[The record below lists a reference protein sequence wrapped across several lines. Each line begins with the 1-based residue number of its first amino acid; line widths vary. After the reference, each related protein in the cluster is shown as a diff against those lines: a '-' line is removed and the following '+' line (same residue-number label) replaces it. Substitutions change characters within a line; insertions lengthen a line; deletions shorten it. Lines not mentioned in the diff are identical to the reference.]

1 MTNDRRTAEAAAI
14 LLAARANGQRPSD
27 FPESCR
33 PATRQEAYAIQAMI
47 APSLGP
53 IGGWKVGSPSPDAE
67 PMCSALP
74 SSGILRSPA
83 IVPGPF
89 RYRGVETEI
98 DFCIGRPLPPR
109 SEPYTRR
116 EILAAI
122 ESCHAAIEIVECRFA
137 EMDGATHLSA
147 LADLQN
153 HHALILG
160 AANAAWREIAFDRLT
175 VRVTVDGARIAE
187 GTGSNPA
194 GDPIALLVWLAN
206 HGSLWAG
213 GLKAGDIVTT
223 GSWIG
228 KIPVPP
234 EATIVSSFEGFPPVE
249 ARLGDTDLTAQ

>member
-1 MTNDRRTAEAAAI
+1 MIDEQRTSQGAAI
-14 LLAARANGQRPSD
+14 LLAARANGQGPSD

-33 PATRQEAYAIQAMI
+33 PRTRPEAYAIQAMV

-74 SSGILRSPA
+74 QRNILQSPA

-89 RYRGVETEI
+89 SYRGVETEI
-98 DFCIGRPLPPR
+98 DFRFGRALPPR
-109 SEPYTRR
+109 PEPYSRQD
-116 EILAAI
+116 ILAAI
-122 ESCHAAIEIVECRFA
+122 ETCHAAIEIVECRFA

-153 HHALILG
+153 HHALIVG
-160 AANAAWREIAFDRLT
+160 AANAAWREIPFDQLT
-175 VRVTVDGARIAE
+175 VRVTADGAHIAQ

-206 HGSLWAG
+206 HGSRWAG

-228 KIPVPP
+228 KIPVAPG
-234 EATIVSSFEGFPPVE
+234 ATIISNFDGFAPVE
-249 ARLGDTDLTAQ
+249 ARLS

>member
-1 MTNDRRTAEAAAI
+1 MAEDLRTAEAAAV
-14 LLAARANGQRPSD
+14 LLAARASGHGPSD
-27 FPESCR
+27 FPDSCR
-33 PATRQEAYAIQAMI
+33 PRTRQEAYAIQAMV

-53 IGGWKVGSPSPDAE
+53 IGGWKVGSPSPDTE

-74 SSGILRSPA
+74 QSGILQSPA
-83 IVPGPF
+83 IVPGPL

-98 DFCIGRPLPPR
+98 DFRIGRALPPR
-109 SEPYTRR
+109 GEPYTRQD
-116 EILAAI
+116 ILAAI

-160 AANAAWREIAFDRLT
+160 AANASWRDIAFDRLT
-175 VRVTVDGARIAE
+175 VRVTAEGQQIAE

-194 GDPIALLVWLAN
+194 GDPIALLIWLAN

-228 KIPVPP
+228 KIPVAPG
-234 EATIVSSFEGFPPVE
+234 AMIVASFEGFSPVE
-249 ARLGDTDLTAQ
+249 ARLGDTEPASP